1 MKPGNKK
8 GTNPRPPDRTRGTRR
23 TAIVLRTP
31 PPVLNSTAV
40 HCGPP
45 FGTKRPQVQI
55 LSPRPV
61 FPQVIPEGGGP
72 CQGLG
77 DHRFGL
83 SSTAAHTSTWATG
96 QGSGGARPRSGRR
109 ALSRRLGRRTIWA
122 VSYTHLRANETVLDL
137 VC

>member
-1 MKPGNKK
+1 MLLSRAQRPLTTTSRVVRDEEAAGS
-8 GTNPRPPDRTRGTRR
+8 NP
-23 TAIVLRTP
+23 VTP
-31 PPVLNSTAV
+31 T
-40 HCGPP
+40 
-45 FGTKRPQVQI
+45 
-55 LSPRPV
+55 V